1 MRDELTRREKQV
13 LLMAARGLTAN
24 ESAERLGISERT
36 VSTHFMR
43 IFEKLDV
50 SKRAQAV
57 VRALE
62 LGIISLEE
70 IEQCRKGGR

>member
-1 MRDELTRREKQV
+1 MRDELTRREKQI
-13 LLMAARGLTAN
+13 LLLAAHGLTAK
-24 ESAERLGISERT
+24 ESAERLGVSDRT
-36 VSTHFMR
+36 VSTHFMN

-62 LGIISLEE
+62 LGIITLEE
-70 IEQCRKGGR
+70 IEEEQ

>member
-1 MRDELTRREKQV
+1 MRDELTKREKQI
-13 LLMAARGLTAN
+13 LLLAACGLTAK
-24 ESAERLGISERT
+24 ESAERLGVSDRT
-36 VSTHFMR
+36 VSTHFMN

-62 LGIISLEE
+62 LGIITLEE
-70 IEQCRKGGR
+70 IEEEQ

>member
-1 MRDELTRREKQV
+1 MRDELTKREKQI
-13 LLMAARGLTAN
+13 LLLAAHGLTAN

-36 VSTHFMR
+36 VSTHFMH
-43 IFEKLDV
+43 IFEKLNV
-50 SKRAQAV
+50 AKRAQAV

-70 IEQCRKGGR
+70 IEQCRKGGI

>member
-1 MRDELTRREKQV
+1 MHDELTKREKQI
-13 LLMAARGLTAN
+13 LLLAACGLTAK
-24 ESAERLGISERT
+24 ESAERLGGSDRT
-36 VSTHFMR
+36 VSTHFMH
-43 IFEKLDV
+43 IFEKLNV
-50 SKRAQAV
+50 TKRAQAV